1 MQMSVQ
7 KTSGSVICSN
17 CHGVTNGTIEKHFF
31 DDPRSVF
38 DRGDV
43 IDLGRAIRRGDAAE
57 AEHLLDRMLGE
68 DEVVRDWLDQGR
80 RLA

>member
-1 MQMSVQ
+1 MQTNVQ
-7 KTSGSVICSN
+7 KNTGNIICGK
-17 CHGVTNGTIEKHFF
+17 CHGVTHGTIEKRFF

-43 IDLGRAIRRGDAAE
+43 IDLSRAIRRGDSGA

-68 DEVVRDWLDQGR
+68 DEVVRDWISQGR
-80 RLA
+80 HSA